1 MHRESLPL
9 WKISPWLAKATVAVE
24 DRRFYHH
31 GGLDYLGIPRAAIA
45 DAKAGRIVEGGS
57 TIEQELARNLYI
69 GTSEKTLG
77 RKLKE
82 ACLATQIS
90 DRWSKQKILAAY
102 LNEVYYG
109 EHANG
114 AEAAAQTFFS
124 RSARHLGLV
133 RRGAPR
139 GTPAVADHL
148 RPARATRTAPAR
160 GATSCCW
167 RSATQATSRRRPT
180 ARRSDGRSTCTRAAL
195 HARSSTRPSR
205 PTSSR
210 C

>member
-9 WKISPWLAKATVAVE
+9 WKISPWLAKATVDVE
-24 DRRFYHH
+24 DRRFYQH
-31 GGLDYLGIPRAAIA
+31 GGLDYLGIMRAAIA

-69 GTSEKTLG
+69 GTNAQTLS

-82 ACLATQIS
+82 ACLAKELA

-133 RRGAPR
+133 QAALLAGLPQSP
-139 GTPAVADHL
+139 THL
-148 RPARATRTAPAR
+148 RPVRPP
-160 GATSCCW
+160 G
-167 RSATQATSRRRPT
+167 SRP
-180 ARRSDGRSTCTRAAL
+180 RAAE
-195 HARSSTRPSR
+195 RSS
-205 PTSSR
+205 
-210 C
+210 